1 LGIFHGRLPLGH
13 HQANNAWRLCSNDA
27 GAEVHFSGGPVMA
40 KWFVPPIVIPAGFIV
55 MVVVMGLLRHS
66 F

>member
-1 LGIFHGRLPLGH
+1 MAHRAFSHIKD
-13 HQANNAWRLCSNDA
+13 WCSNDA
-27 GAEVHFSGGPVMA
+27 DAEVHFSGGPVMA

-55 MVVVMGLLRHS
+55 VVVVMGLLRHS